1 MRLGTY
7 TDTLE
12 LENEMLRDK
21 VKTLEAQL
29 KPYLDA
35 EIKRMEYL
43 KNLKEIDDGISRM
56 YFNLI
61 SSRNNK

>member
-21 VKTLEAQL
+21 VKKLQEQLDSYIEAERKVKSL
-29 KPYLDA
+29 MDDSYKLDQ
-35 EIKRMEYL
+35 
-43 KNLKEIDDGISRM
+43 GIVNMMNAFR
-56 YFNLI
+56 
-61 SSRNNK
+61 RNQSY

>member
-21 VKTLEAQL
+21 VKKLQEQLDSYLEAERKVKTL
-29 KPYLDA
+29 MDDSYKLDQ
-35 EIKRMEYL
+35 
-43 KNLKEIDDGISRM
+43 GIVNMMNTFRRKQS
-56 YFNLI
+56 Y
-61 SSRNNK
+61 

>member
-12 LENEMLRDK
+12 LENEMLRNK

-35 EIKRMEYL
+35 ELKRLEFL
-43 KNLKEIDDGISRM
+43 
-56 YFNLI
+56 
-61 SSRNNK
+61 RNRDKVDQALAKMSYILHSK

>member
-1 MRLGTY
+1 MRLGAY

-12 LENEMLRDK
+12 LENEMLRNK

-35 EIKRMEYL
+35 EAKRLEFL
-43 KNLKEIDDGISRM
+43 
-56 YFNLI
+56 
-61 SSRNNK
+61 RNRDKVDQALAKMSYILHSK

>member
-12 LENEMLRDK
+12 LENEMLRNK

-35 EIKRMEYL
+35 EAKRLEFLRNRDKMDEAIAKMYANHLNQIK
-43 KNLKEIDDGISRM
+43 
-56 YFNLI
+56 
-61 SSRNNK
+61 

>member
-12 LENEMLRDK
+12 LENEMLRNK

-35 EIKRMEYL
+35 EAKRLEFL
-43 KNLKEIDDGISRM
+43 
-56 YFNLI
+56 
-61 SSRNNK
+61 RNRDKVDQALANMSYILHSK

>member
-21 VKTLEAQL
+21 FKKLQEQLTPYLEAEKNMMNIINESQKLDQGINNMMNFYRQKTL
-29 KPYLDA
+29 
-35 EIKRMEYL
+35 
-43 KNLKEIDDGISRM
+43 
-56 YFNLI
+56 
-61 SSRNNK
+61 

>member
-21 VKTLEAQL
+21 IKKLQEQLDSYLEAERKVKSL
-29 KPYLDA
+29 MDDSYKLDQ
-35 EIKRMEYL
+35 
-43 KNLKEIDDGISRM
+43 GIVNMMNTFR
-56 YFNLI
+56 
-61 SSRNNK
+61 RNQSY

>member
-21 VKTLEAQL
+21 VKKLQEQLDSYLEAERKVKSL
-29 KPYLDA
+29 MDDSYKLDQ
-35 EIKRMEYL
+35 
-43 KNLKEIDDGISRM
+43 GIVNMMNTFR
-56 YFNLI
+56 
-61 SSRNNK
+61 RNQSY

>member
-7 TDTLE
+7 QDTLE

-21 VKTLEAQL
+21 VKKLEAQL

-35 EIKRMEYL
+35 EIKRLEYL
-43 KNLKEIDDGISRM
+43 KKRDEIDQGIANMMSAFRKNQS
-56 YFNLI
+56 Y
-61 SSRNNK
+61 

>member
-21 VKTLEAQL
+21 VKKLQEQLTPYLEAEKNMMNIINESQ
-29 KPYLDA
+29 KLDQ
-35 EIKRMEYL
+35 
-43 KNLKEIDDGISRM
+43 GI
-56 YFNLI
+56 
-61 SSRNNK
+61 NNMMNFYRQKTL

>member
-21 VKTLEAQL
+21 VKKLQDQLDSYLEAERKVKSL
-29 KPYLDA
+29 MDDSYKLDQ
-35 EIKRMEYL
+35 
-43 KNLKEIDDGISRM
+43 GIVNMMNTFR
-56 YFNLI
+56 
-61 SSRNNK
+61 RNQSY

>member
-12 LENEMLRDK
+12 LENEMLRNK

-43 KNLKEIDDGISRM
+43 KKRDEIDQGIANMMNAFRRKQS
-56 YFNLI
+56 L
-61 SSRNNK
+61 